1 MKKKYIAIIIP
12 VYHADLSE
20 EEAISL
26 TQCMKVLSE
35 YQIIIIKPV
44 GLNIDRILSEYPSLT
59 VELFPDNCF
68 SNLRA
73 YNKMVLEES
82 FYRRFSQYQYVLIY
96 QLDAYVFK
104 DELLCWA
111 SKGYDYIGAPWVPSS
126 SSLLTGYGRF
136 ILFFKRVMYTVLGNE
151 KRKSKKYRNYQIG
164 NGGLS
169 LRKVSK
175 MIEITH
181 FYKSKID
188 LYLDDNKIFYPED
201 VFLLLELNSR
211 GHRLYKP
218 RFAEALKFSV
228 EENPEWAYHYNGDR
242 LPFGCHA
249 WSHKS
254 YQNFWIPIIKK

>member
-1 MKKKYIAIIIP
+1 MNKKDIAIIIP

-20 EEAISL
+20 EEAVSL
-26 TQCMKVLSE
+26 AQCMKILSE
-35 YQIIIIKPV
+35 YQVIIIKPV
-44 GLNIDRILSEYPSLT
+44 GLNIDCLLSKYSSLT
-59 VELFPDNCF
+59 VELFPENHF
-68 SNLRA
+68 VSLRA

-104 DELLCWA
+104 DELLYWA

-126 SSLLTGYGRF
+126 SFLLSGYGRF
-136 ILFFKRVMYTVLGNE
+136 ILFFKRIMYTVLGNE
-151 KRKSKKYRNYQIG
+151 KRKFKKYRNYQIG
-164 NGGLS
+164 NGGFS

-188 LYLDDNKIFYPED
+188 LYLDDDKIFYPED

-211 GHRLYKP
+211 GCRLCKP
-218 RFAEALKFSV
+218 GFAEALKFSI
-228 EENPEWAYHYNGDR
+228 EENPEWSYHHNGNR

-254 YQNFWIPIIKK
+254 YRNFWLPIIRK